1 MKKLIRRLCLI
12 VALSALLVV
21 PSFAETIQG
30 DSGWQVTFTGDKK
43 MESNFKS
50 SDMDEVIM
58 GMQPGDRVIFT
69 LALTNAND
77 TATDWYM
84 TNKVLS
90 SLEDS
95 VGVAK
100 GGAYTYILKYTNPA
114 GTVKT
119 LFDSDTVG
127 GDDISAAGEG
137 LHEATSALKDYFY
150 LDTLTKGQSGSITL
164 EVALDGETQAN
175 SYQNTLADLQMNFA
189 VELNNNPSSPS
200 SPSTPGSRKPTA
212 VVNTGEDRENIP
224 YLIAA
229 AVSGCILLGLGIYGR
244 RQRKQQR
251 EEGQNAEN

>member
-1 MKKLIRRLCLI
+1 MKKYICRLCL
-12 VALSALLVV
+12 VLALSLALGM
-21 PSFAETIQG
+21 SAFAETIQG

-58 GMQPGDRVIFT
+58 GMQPGDRVIFN
-69 LALTNAND
+69 LSLTNAND

-100 GGAYTYILKYTNPA
+100 GGAYTYILKYTNSA

-150 LDTLTKGQSGSITL
+150 LDTLRKGQSGSITL

-175 SYQNTLADLQMNFA
+175 SYQDTLADLQMNFA
-189 VELNNNPSSPS
+189 VELNSNPTSPATPSSK
-200 SPSTPGSRKPTA
+200 KPTA
-212 VVNTGEDRENIP
+212 VVNTGEDRENVP

-229 AVSGCILLGLGIYGR
+229 AVSGLILLLMGFYGR
-244 RQRKQQR
+244 HQRKQQR
-251 EEGQNAEN
+251 EEGQNAET